1 MNLNG
6 GGLLPVSVDSTGCIK
21 FLFGLERDYWIDSVK
36 GYSDFGGACQNQEN
50 RFQTACREAEEEM
63 VGFLG
68 TLEELKKNATDKLI
82 ISLKSPK
89 YDSFLYYTP
98 FDEKMPS
105 YFNKNFACVEK
116 HKPEIFEKDGI
127 YEKRQIEWF
136 SFDELILRKEEFRKF
151 YADEFIPQILEK
163 KTSIEK
169 KVNYLNTF
177 TINSGLKAT
186 SSLLN
191 IKLLQ
196 NY

>member
-1 MNLNG
+1 
-6 GGLLPVSVDSTGCIK
+6 
-21 FLFGLERDYWIDSVK
+21 
-36 GYSDFGGACQNQEN
+36 
-50 RFQTACREAEEEM
+50 M

-191 IKLLQ
+191 IKLFQ